1 MTVANFTVDN
11 VHIASFTHKPTSSKD
26 LDYNQL
32 VFSTTGLTNETH
44 TLKASISDVKREI
57 WIGFDYALYT
67 SALLSFNASWIIV
80 W

>member
-57 WIGFDYALYT
+57 WIGFDYALLART
-67 SALLSFNASWIIV
+67 RATHGNNERS
-80 W
+80 